1 MPINN
6 RIFFAVEQLLI
17 APDGTLPAAYSS
29 AHVAYGLQSI
39 GINTKFNLDP
49 IFEIGQL
56 AVYELVE
63 TLPDVEMT
71 ASKVFDGRAFLWH
84 LATPTATS
92 GTLVGRSAIKCQ
104 GLMSLFPDTNNS
116 ASGAPNAEVEMSG
129 LFVSSLQYEFPIQ
142 GPFTESV
149 TFVGNNKQWRTAG
162 FGGSGLFTGNN
173 NAPAAASG
181 VLQRQDFT
189 FGSGTGCTVLPPS
202 IPGISG
208 VGSTGSG
215 YHLIA
220 SGNGPHIQSIRV
232 SANLGRENLLE
243 LGRRGPYFR
252 FVNFPVEVT
261 CEIEAYCLSGDR
273 VNALETSANNVVDE
287 CIRLKTNDFTVVD
300 LGNKNRLQSVSYG
313 GANAGR
319 QGGNATM
326 TFSYTNF
333 NSDLILTN
341 PTSDPAAIATPA

>member
-1 MPINN
+1 MPVNN

-17 APDGTLPAAYSS
+17 APDGTLPAGYGA
-29 AHVAYGLQSI
+29 AHIAYGLQSI

-56 AVYELVE
+56 AVYELIE
-63 TLPDVEMT
+63 TLPDIEMT
-71 ASKVFDGRAFLWH
+71 AEKVFDGRAFLWH

-104 GLMSLFPDTNNS
+104 G
-116 ASGAPNAEVEMSG
+116 SGAPNAEVEMSG
-129 LFVSSLQYEFPIQ
+129 LFVSSLQYQFPIQ
-142 GPFTESV
+142 GAFTESV

-162 FGGSGLFTGNN
+162 FGGSGLFTTNN
-173 NAPAAASG
+173 NTPAAASG

-208 VGSTGSG
+208 IGSTGSG

-261 CEIEAYCLSGDR
+261 SEIEVYCLSGDR

-287 CIRLKTNDFTVVD
+287 CIRLKTNDNTILD
-300 LGNKNRLQSVSYG
+300 LGNNNRLQSVSYG

-319 QGGNATM
+319 QGGNATC
-326 TFSYTNF
+326 TYSYTNF
-333 NSDLILTN
+333 SSALSLYNTG
-341 PTSDPAAIATPA
+341 SDPAGLISPN